1 MTGPLRS
8 LPILD
13 GVVGFVN
20 SSYRRKLATALLVV
34 LLISGAAA
42 LGLYLQIGVLLED
55 QVEQSMTAAADSEA
69 GELTEWGRQNR
80 LLARVLADHPV
91 YGSGDQAAVR
101 SYLQQQLSDRRE
113 SRLVNAYVV
122 DRRRLVVETAA
133 TPELEG
139 TPFADLPWE
148 ERFSFRTFGDVRIT
162 RPHETADGETV
173 VQGFVTPIRA
183 NPGHLLIVTVDAT
196 SVFDRFEHPVDG
208 GFTRVVDSSGTVV
221 FAGSRDAM
229 LQQYHSGA
237 LRAPVLSKGLR
248 GESGFESAPRYEQS
262 NPGNYV
268 VAYAPVEGTDWVVL
282 EHAPAAQAYAV
293 NRQVGVWIG
302 IIFGIV
308 LVGLLGVVS
317 GLGRDVN
324 NALAGLASR
333 AERIER
339 GEYDVAFDTDRPD
352 EFGDLN
358 RTFERMGDTLR
369 ERIEEIE
376 ETKEALEA
384 TNVAL
389 ETRSTMVSVL
399 NRILRHNVRNDV
411 NSVAGRADLL
421 AERVDDEA
429 LREELEVIKR
439 TALALST
446 LSERTERIQ
455 QLLSEDPS
463 ERTTLRFP
471 DCLQSPLES
480 VRGAQPN
487 ATVTLHVPDDAT
499 PVAHG
504 TASFPV
510 ALADVV
516 DQLAA
521 HNEGPIRIDVTVSRE
536 PSAGDVGDA
545 VLLTIEDDRDG
556 LPDLDL
562 EAVGQGAETPL
573 NHAEGLAL
581 WCLEWTV
588 THGDGEL
595 LVDAT
600 DATLQ
605 VRLPAVPDD
614 PDGSE

>member
-1 MTGPLRS
+1 MSSDRPS
-8 LPILD
+8 IP
-13 GVVGFVN
+13 GVRRVASVVRT
-20 SSYRRKLATALLVV
+20 SYRRKLAAALLVV
-34 LLISGAAA
+34 LLIGGTAAV
-42 LGLYLQIGVLLED
+42 GLYLQVGALLGEN
-55 QVEQSMTAAADSEA
+55 VERSMTAATNAEA
-69 GELTEWGRQNR
+69 GELTEWSRQNR
-80 LLARVLADHPV
+80 LAARVLSEHPV
-91 YGSGDQAAVR
+91 YATGNQTKVR
-101 SYLQQQLSDRRE
+101 DYLQQRVSGREESHLVGAYVLDRR
-113 SRLVNAYVV
+113 
-122 DRRRLVVETAA
+122 DLVVETSAA
-133 TPELEG
+133 PALEG
-139 TPFADLPWE
+139 TPVADLPWQ
-148 ERFSFRTFGDVRIT
+148 ERFAFQSFDDVRIT
-162 RPHETADGETV
+162 RPHQSRDGTTV
-173 VQGFVTPIRA
+173 VGFITPIRQA
-183 NPGHLLIVTVDAT
+183 PGHLLVVTVDAT
-196 SVFDRFEHPVDG
+196 SIFDRFEHPVAG
-208 GFTRVVDSSGTVV
+208 GFTRVVDSNGTVV
-221 FAGSRDAM
+221 FADNRSAM
-229 LQQYHSGA
+229 LHQYTPGP
-237 LRAPVLSKGLR
+237 LRAPAVSSGLR
-248 GESGFESAPRYEQS
+248 GESGFVDAPQYEQS
-262 NPGNYV
+262 ATGEYV

-282 EHAPAAQAYAV
+282 EHAPVSEAYAIT
-293 NRQVGVWIG
+293 RQVGMWIG
-302 IIFGIV
+302 IIFSIV
-308 LVGLLGVVS
+308 LVGLFGVVS
-317 GLGRDVN
+317 WLGRDVN
-324 NALAGLASR
+324 SALAAVSGR

-358 RTFERMGDTLR
+358 RTLERMGDTLR

-376 ETKEALEA
+376 ETKKALEA

-399 NRILRHNVRNDV
+399 NRVLRHNVRNDV
-411 NSVAGRADLL
+411 NNVAGRAELL

-439 TALALST
+439 TALALAT

-471 DCLQSPLES
+471 DCLQSALES
-480 VRGAQPN
+480 VRAAQPD
-487 ATVTLHVPDDAT
+487 ATVALHVPDGAT

-516 DQLAA
+516 DQIAA
-521 HNEGPIRIDVTVSRE
+521 HNEGPVRIDVTVSRE

-545 VLLTIEDDRDG
+545 ILLTIEDDRDG
-556 LPDLDL
+556 LPALDL
-562 EAVGQGAETPL
+562 EAVGQGVETPL

-595 LVDAT
+595 LVGAT

-614 PDGSE
+614 PDAPE